1 MGKLT
6 ISTKDGK
13 LFILAEPLGPYPE
26 ELVPES
32 DRQFF
37 VLAHE
42 VTFTF
47 EKDEKGTVSKLTIK
61 ARSESFEAKK
71 LL

>member
-13 LFILAEPLGPYPE
+13 LFILAEPLGADPE

-32 DRQFF
+32 ATQFF
-37 VLAHE
+37 VLADD
-42 VTFTF
+42 VTLAF
-47 EKDEKGTVSKLTIK
+47 E
-61 ARSESFEAKK
+61 
-71 LL
+71 